1 MFGVVSCFGLERIR
15 FEVPSK
21 AQKVVVVMVASALIL
36 VFVVRLFYC
45 VYITG
50 FLDVDFLGRLWL
62 SGSMLLLSV
71 LFPFLLDPY
80 IGDYYAVASLES
92 WESRSFGGYRS
103 RSRLRRLSVS

>member
-21 AQKVVVVMVASALIL
+21 AQKVVIIMVASALIL

-45 VYITG
+45 VYIKMFSS

-71 LFPFLLDPY
+71 LFPFLLGPY
-80 IGDYYAVASLES
+80 IGDYYAASLES
-92 WESRSFGGYRS
+92 
-103 RSRLRRLSVS
+103 